1 MIYGKIETN
10 IISQKSELEANLQK
24 KVPEG
29 AIYFEGIV
37 STGDKNR
44 NGYVIDSN
52 AWFFDK
58 GKYVKN
64 FLKSG
69 SVLLWHNTDKPI
81 WRPLS
86 FELVENEIKV
96 SGYVFDDTY
105 TNGDIWRGLILWL
118 STGHITHAS
127 LWRNNKT
134 GLEMKEK
141 EFYDKLWNDEKIYK
155 EYANKLWDWVV
166 TEAEIVEF
174 SFVTTPSNRK
184 STINGID
191 EELINDMSKHLNKST
206 EEVGNLF
213 TKYNSME
220 VKENVVV
227 EGEKVET
234 NEAVLE
240 VNALKSEVEVLKN
253 SLETMKNDILARDEK
268 IVTLT
273 NELQQKDETLQA
285 NETLINELR
294 KVEEEKVLAQA
305 NITKQDPKEEKTEN
319 SVNSLEDYKKKYS

>member
-1 MIYGKIETN
+1 
-10 IISQKSELEANLQK
+10 
-24 KVPEG
+24 
-29 AIYFEGIV
+29 
-37 STGDKNR
+37 
-44 NGYVIDSN
+44 
-52 AWFFDK
+52 
-58 GKYVKN
+58 
-64 FLKSG
+64 
-69 SVLLWHNTDKPI
+69 
-81 WRPLS
+81 
-86 FELVENEIKV
+86 
-96 SGYVFDDTY
+96 
-105 TNGDIWRGLILWL
+105 
-118 STGHITHAS
+118 
-127 LWRNNKT
+127 
-134 GLEMKEK
+134 MKEK

-155 EYANKLWDWVV
+155 EYENNLWDWVV

-191 EELINDMSKHLNKST
+191 EELIKDMSKHLNKST